1 MFLISAG
8 PKHGPDAA
16 RCRFESLDLDEYE
29 RIITDQYLLMFD
41 DAKPVFLAVQNWL
54 NRAKEYY
61 APETEASE
69 YAKIVQDL
77 ANAYKYLAFFDFDE
91 SNQCKMHKRRADLL
105 EELLEL
111 LNPTYYMSTCRE
123 LWYELGLAYAAML
136 DIKVD
141 MAEREKK
148 KADGPNPNALNKIN
162 MLCHK
167 SIARFL
173 SFVESYADKQTLELK
188 KDISDD
194 EMEPILFAYFECGR
208 LYYKLSTPDRAQQI
222 ANTKNSLKYYQ
233 LLVDGCEANK
243 THEKRLK
250 SEYGVCKEMTM
261 LLPLKIKK
269 LVDQTAATD

>member
-1 MFLISAG
+1 
-8 PKHGPDAA
+8 
-16 RCRFESLDLDEYE
+16 
-29 RIITDQYLLMFD
+29 MFD

-61 APETEASE
+61 AAETEASE

-77 ANAYKYLAFFDFDE
+77 AHAYKYLAFFESDE

-111 LNPTYYMSTCRE
+111 LNETYYMSTCRE

-136 DIKVD
+136 DIKQD
-141 MAEREKK
+141 LAERERTRSGG
-148 KADGPNPNALNKIN
+148 ALNPSAMNKIN
-162 MLCHK
+162 LLCHR
-167 SIARFL
+167 SIGRFQN
-173 SFVESYADKQTLELK
+173 FVASYSDKQTLLLK
-188 KDISDD
+188 PGLSDD

-222 ANTKNSLKYYQ
+222 ANTRNSLKYYQ

-250 SEYGVCKEMTM
+250 AEYGVCKEMTM

-269 LVDQTAATD
+269 LIEQTM

>member
-1 MFLISAG
+1 
-8 PKHGPDAA
+8 
-16 RCRFESLDLDEYE
+16 
-29 RIITDQYLLMFD
+29 MFD
-41 DAKPVFLAVQNWL
+41 DAKPVFLAVQSWL

-61 APETEASE
+61 TPETEASE

-111 LNPTYYMSTCRE
+111 LNETYYLTTCRE

-136 DIKVD
+136 DIKID
-141 MAEREKK
+141 L
-148 KADGPNPNALNKIN
+148 ADRQRPKEDSPNPNALNKIN
-162 MLCHK
+162 SLCHK
-167 SIARFL
+167 SIARFQ
-173 SFVESYADKQTLELK
+173 SFIGSYHVKDSAEQLK
-188 KDISDD
+188 PGITDD

-208 LYYKLSTPDRAQQI
+208 LFYKLSTPDRAQQI
-222 ANTKNSLKYYQ
+222 ANTRNSLKYYQ

-243 THEKRLK
+243 THEARLK
-250 SEYGVCKEMTM
+250 AEYGACKEMVM

-269 LVDQTAATD
+269 LLDQPM